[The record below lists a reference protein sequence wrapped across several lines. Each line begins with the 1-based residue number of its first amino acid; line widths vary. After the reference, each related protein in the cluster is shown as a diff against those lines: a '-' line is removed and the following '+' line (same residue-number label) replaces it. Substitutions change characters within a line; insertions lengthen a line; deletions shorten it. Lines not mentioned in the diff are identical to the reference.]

1 MAHENMEQPWWG
13 LCTRLPGDSYC
24 RRFGS
29 LLPRP
34 SLYRRT
40 CDDRRLLLTPSL
52 PQPVRFPG
60 SNVHTYTLANSMFD
74 GPITN
79 LLLILSILIE
89 VLPGTHAAGGGGVG
103 GGVEP

>member
-1 MAHENMEQPWWG
+1 MTEKKWPIKIWSNLGGVYVLA
-13 LCTRLPGDSYC
+13 C

-34 SLYRRT
+34 SLYMRT

-60 SNVHTYTLANSMFD
+60 SKVHTYTLANSMFD

-79 LLLILSILIE
+79 LLLILSILME
-89 VLPGTHAAGGGGVG
+89 VLPGTHAAGGGGG
-103 GGVEP
+103 GEP